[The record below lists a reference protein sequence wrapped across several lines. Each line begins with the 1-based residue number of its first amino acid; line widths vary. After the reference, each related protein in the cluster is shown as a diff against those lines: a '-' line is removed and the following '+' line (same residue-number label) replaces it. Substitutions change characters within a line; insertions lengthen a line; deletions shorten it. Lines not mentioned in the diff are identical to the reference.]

1 MQGPIAL
8 APTARMDSGAIPLSA
23 SIFLQMKVKSPH
35 QSCFGR
41 CSAQPGCGTSILCGF
56 DALATMRPDWSTI
69 TPFDSNVPMSMPR

>member
-1 MQGPIAL
+1 MHGPMAL
-8 APTARMDSGAIPLSA
+8 VPTARIASGASFDSV

-56 DALATMRPDWSTI
+56 EAVATILPLPSTI